1 MKVLHYNLY
10 EKGHVGMCNLVMS
23 LECAV
28 LIAKL
33 TKRDHIVFYGNKD
46 VSSASSPTT
55 IFDLYDINFSHE
67 VADVNEI
74 NQDIPSLP
82 CGLHNTCLYY
92 LQKPTDKFV
101 NGRANLVDL
110 SLYEGI
116 DNFRTLN
123 NETLAFYSYLF
134 FFQPRARK
142 ELLEFVK
149 DTIKPKQKYLDI
161 ANSIVTSVKNAYPE
175 GFNSTSV
182 RRGDYLWIPS
192 AKNKEIG
199 GDRVVET
206 LKANFPTNELLMV
219 HTDEVDHSYFKPVR
233 DEYSNI
239 FFVQDYIREHFSELN
254 NIENGLVSLIVGS
267 HSNKFVGTMYS
278 TYSAYFQRYRLY
290 NGLAED
296 FRFLYPQHHSMN
308 LVNGRFK
315 EEIAHGT
322 NTWNRIKLDESQRQ
336 IAFWF
341 REWPECYPNYHYKVN
356 PFISIYPS
364 FLSDKE
370 CQYILDIALE
380 NKLEYFQNEHRN
392 RININL
398 SDPIMKGIVD
408 RACERLMVNPSLAE
422 ASVQVFTQHVGG
434 KTGLHVDSIYE
445 DEKGRRLASVL
456 FYLNPDK
463 YQGSEVLLPN
473 AGVKIVPDKG
483 MMVSFPLLNEYNEQ
497 DEMFAHETTVIESGE
512 SKVMFYY
519 SIKEYPD
526 NQVVR

>member
-23 LECAV
+23 VECAV

-33 TKRDHIVFYGNKD
+33 TNRDHIVFYGNKD
-46 VSSASSPTT
+46 VAYADTPIT
-55 IFDLYDINFSHE
+55 IFDLYDINFSYE
-67 VADVNEI
+67 VSDVNEI
-74 NQDIPSLP
+74 NQDIPALP
-82 CGLHNTCLYY
+82 CGLHNTCLYH
-92 LQKPTDKFV
+92 LTKPTDKFV
-101 NGRANLVDL
+101 NGRANVVDL
-110 SLYEGI
+110 SLYEAV

-134 FFQPRARK
+134 YFTPRKRK
-142 ELLEFVK
+142 ELLDFVK
-149 DTIKPKQKYLDI
+149 DTVKPKQKYIDI
-161 ANSIVTSVKNAYPE
+161 ANGVIASVKAAYPS

-182 RRGDYLWIPS
+182 RRGDYLWIPT
-192 AKNKEIG
+192 AANKNVG
-199 GDRVVET
+199 GDVLLNT
-206 LKANFPTNELLMV
+206 LKANFPINELLMI
-219 HTDEVDHSYFKPVR
+219 HTDEVDHSYFKPVA
-233 DEYSNI
+233 DVYSNI
-239 FFVQDYIREHFSELN
+239 FYVQDYIRDYYSELN

-278 TYSAYFQRYRLY
+278 TYTSYFQRYRLY
-290 NGLAED
+290 NGLNED
-296 FRFLYPQHHSMN
+296 FRFLYPQKPSMN

-356 PFISIYPS
+356 PFVSVYPG
-364 FLSDKE
+364 FLSDEE
-370 CQYILDIALE
+370 CKYVLDIALE
-380 NKLEYFQNEHRN
+380 NKLEYFQNENRN
-392 RININL
+392 RINLQSTDPVISKVIERSCKLL
-398 SDPIMKGIVD
+398 SVDP
-408 RACERLMVNPSLAE
+408 AFAE
-422 ASVQVFTQHVGG
+422 NSVQVFTQHVGG

-445 DEKGRRLASVL
+445 DDKGRRLASVL

-463 YQGSEVLLPN
+463 YKGSEVILPN
-473 AGVKIVPDKG
+473 AGIKIVPDKG

-497 DEMFAHETTVIESGE
+497 DEMFAHETTLVEEGE

-519 SIKEYPD
+519 SIKEF
-526 NQVVR
+526 